1 MSVISVSV
9 PPPRPVAVT
18 TEPSSV
24 LAKRR
29 QGRGLCAP
37 DGKKSRVSAVSDP
50 WFPVTRNEAELK
62 KAARKACNGCPVKA
76 ECAELALRE
85 EAEFPPDWVQGIYG
99 GMAPHE
105 RIAANKARRAR
116 SGEVAR

>member
-1 MSVISVSV
+1 M
-9 PPPRPVAVT
+9 T
-18 TEPSSV
+18 TESSSV

-50 WFPVTRNEAELK
+50 WFPVTRNEADLE
-62 KAARKACNGCPVKA
+62 AQARKACSGCAVKA

-85 EAEFPPDWVQGIYG
+85 EAELPPDWIQGIYG
-99 GMAPHE
+99 GLAPHQ
-105 RIAANKARRAR
+105 RIEAIKARRDA
-116 SGEVAR
+116 GEVAR